1 MNARK
6 HSYVQET
13 ARPGLNGA
21 GAPAREACSGPSEP
35 GRTGPGAPRGWR
47 RSHLIW
53 RHWGTQRLLSRR
65 VPDHSG
71 RSGAATVEGKD
82 AGGRVPLEAAARVQA
97 KPQEP
102 ELGLGTKTSLVNT
115 ARERSLHLTY

>member
-1 MNARK
+1 MGQGLQ
-6 HSYVQET
+6 QE
-13 ARPGLNGA
+13 RPAQGHLSQVAQAQGLQEDG
-21 GAPAREACSGPSEP
+21 GGHW
-35 GRTGPGAPRGWR
+35 G
-47 RSHLIW
+47 
-53 RHWGTQRLLSRR
+53 HWGTQRLLSRR

-82 AGGRVPLEAAARVQA
+82 AGGRAPLEAAARVQA